1 MFVPGRRSFL
11 RAAAAGAVAA
21 TAGAGVRAGES
32 KDPLPRTKDYIVALV
47 RSTGGDPKVRPA
59 QRIEPVE
66 FKPDPKSSPDNEL
79 VFDHFVGDL
88 HLRYVFEDP
97 QFMLALRLRDL
108 KRLSVERS
116 ELPTLALANFKRL
129 YPKLAVAWP
138 DRWLGVVGGG
148 GELEPCVM
156 LDGSFWNAQAKAF
169 QNEVIAAV
177 PSVNEV
183 YFAPRE
189 PKQNIEL
196 LKHLAILH
204 SEKAGKRAVSRT
216 VFVWRLFRW
225 EVLA

>member
-11 RAAAAGAVAA
+11 RAAAGAVAA
-21 TAGAGVRAGES
+21 TAGLRAHAGES

-47 RSTGGDPKVRPA
+47 RSNGADPKLRPA

-66 FKPDPKSSPDNEL
+66 FPPDPKSSPDNAL

-97 QFMLALRLRDL
+97 QFMLALRARDL
-108 KRLSVERS
+108 KRLSIARD
-116 ELPTLALANFKRL
+116 ELSTLALANFKRL

-138 DRWLGVVGGG
+138 DRWLGALGGG
-148 GELEPCVM
+148 GELEPCAL
-156 LDGSFWNAQAKAF
+156 LDGPFWNAQAKAF
-169 QNEVIAAV
+169 NNEVIAVV
-177 PSVNEV
+177 PSTYEV
-183 YFAPRE
+183 YFAPRQ

-204 SEKAGKRAVSRT
+204 AEKAAKRAVSRT
-216 VFVWRLFRW
+216 VFVWRFFRW